1 MLLWS
6 FVIYFD
12 SALTHCLR
20 KKGHLGRCSH
30 LNDILKPQHEWSY
43 TFWLLFVG
51 TPHGVRSAATCML
64 TLSLGNA
71 EVTAVG

>member
-1 MLLWS
+1 MQS
-6 FVIYFD
+6 
-12 SALTHCLR
+12 SP
-20 KKGHLGRCSH
+20 
-30 LNDILKPQHEWSY
+30 DILKPQHEWSY

-51 TPHGVRSAATCML
+51 TPHGVRPAATCMP